1 MTKCNVSLP
10 GEEVKDL
17 ILDVDLRTNADLRI
31 NKVANVLLPL
41 NDRLGEFH
49 LSVNLFFKVGEAVR
63 HINLPAYM
71 TENEQERILHVLFPA
86 EVQAMVYKDEAET
99 AINLL
104 EYHIDKR
111 SEVVTEVSG
120 TDPYEQKCG
129 HNVLTL
135 DLAGIDSNSDWT
147 QNAELLA
154 SVLEQAKKVSDWD
167 KPLDLLIRD
176 KAAKEWCEILKIS
189 VRTNTIKI
197 NARIPNNFINAV
209 FMHEIIEVFI
219 DFAEGEEGVD
229 IRNVPE
235 QRHDLI
241 FLYENNDALIS
252 GVDFDR
258 NNARAKSNN
267 WNVFASELVHGNQPA
282 VFLASPT
289 SGKYCPVAYTFE
301 LDETTKELKNLVM
314 DISYYKEI
322 DGQFQLWIER
332 RRFPKGCWNPATYDH
347 DDNGKPIFFKF
358 SLTPVG
364 A

>member
-17 ILDVDLRTNADLRI
+17 ILDVDLRINADLRI

-86 EVQAMVYKDEAET
+86 EVQVMVYKDEAET
-99 AINLL
+99 SINLL

-120 TDPYEQKCG
+120 TDPYEQNCG

-135 DLAGIDSNSDWT
+135 DVAGIDFNSDWT
-147 QNAELLA
+147 RNEELLA

-167 KPLDLLIRD
+167 KPLDIIINDGIDKNYCWILNISNDSNMIRILLRCNSNYIGLYS
-176 KAAKEWCEILKIS
+176 KGILEFRIKPFGEDAS
-189 VRTNTIKI
+189 VRII
-197 NARIPNNFINAV
+197 N
-209 FMHEIIEVFI
+209 
-219 DFAEGEEGVD
+219 
-229 IRNVPE
+229 NVE
-235 QRHDLI
+235 LRFDLI
-241 FLYENNDALIS
+241 FLYENNDAVIS
-252 GVDFDR
+252 GGDFDR
-258 NNARAKSNN
+258 NNARTKSNN
-267 WNVFASELVHGNQPA
+267 WNVFASELVQGNQPA

-332 RRFPKGCWNPATYDH
+332 RRFTGGCWSGTTYDH

-358 SLTPVG
+358 SLSPVG

>member
-17 ILDVDLRTNADLRI
+17 ILDVDLRINAALRI

-86 EVQAMVYKDEAET
+86 EVQVMVYKDEAET
-99 AINLL
+99 SINLL

-120 TDPYEQKCG
+120 TDPYEQNCG

-135 DLAGIDSNSDWT
+135 DVAGIDFNSDWT
-147 QNAELLA
+147 RNEELLA

-167 KPLDLLIRD
+167 KPLDVIIAEGGMKNYCWTLNIANYSTIIQILARSYGSYIRPYT
-176 KAAKEWCEILKIS
+176 KEILEIVIKPFGEDAFVNIKNTTE
-189 VRTNTIKI
+189 VR
-197 NARIPNNFINAV
+197 R
-209 FMHEIIEVFI
+209 
-219 DFAEGEEGVD
+219 
-229 IRNVPE
+229 
-235 QRHDLI
+235 DLI
-241 FLYENNDALIS
+241 FLYEDNNDVIS
-252 GVDFDR
+252 GADSDR
-258 NNARAKSNN
+258 NNARAKPNN
-267 WNVFASELVHGNQPA
+267 WNIFVTELVQGNQPA

-301 LDETTKELKNLVM
+301 LDETTKQVKNLVM
-314 DISYYKEI
+314 DISYYKEVN
-322 DGQFQLWIER
+322 GQFQLWIER
-332 RRFPKGCWNPATYDH
+332 RSFPGGCGAGASYYH
-347 DDNGKPIFFKF
+347 GDDGMPIFFKF